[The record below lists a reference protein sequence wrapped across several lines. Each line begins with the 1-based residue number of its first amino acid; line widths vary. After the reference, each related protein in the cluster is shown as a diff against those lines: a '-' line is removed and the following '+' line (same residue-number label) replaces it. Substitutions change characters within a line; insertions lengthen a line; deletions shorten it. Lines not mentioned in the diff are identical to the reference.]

1 MGVPEEAGP
10 SLKPSVKGSQD
21 LLQPHTQDQLQLHKQ
36 VVRCLH
42 RK

>member
-10 SLKPSVKGSQD
+10 SRKPLVKGSQD

-36 VVRCLH
+36 GGRCLH